1 VFILGVLFGAAVT
14 LLLSV
19 KWTHDMAQ
27 WEEQVLRE
35 KRERDGDGED

>member
-1 VFILGVLFGAAVT
+1 MFIWGFVFGAAVT
-14 LLLSV
+14 LLLFV

-35 KRERDGDGED
+35 KRDGED